1 LSQGLGGG
9 GKRIIRDW
17 NVIASVRQGGYN
29 RVRKLLRDFGAVRPS
44 GFLNVLVMRVDDPKR
59 LLEGLAETAAREPDA
74 LAFLGR
80 AVPVRSTFT
89 FQSPEEFE
97 ARARDAA
104 LGFLPELAGKGFH
117 VRVHW
122 HGFKGRL
129 SSLAEERL
137 LGTVLREAL
146 EKAGTPGHVTFEDPD
161 AILVVETLGTEA
173 GLSLWTREELRRYP
187 FLRLD

>member
-1 LSQGLGGG
+1 M
-9 GKRIIRDW
+9 
-17 NVIASVRQGGYN
+17 VVSVREGGYH
-29 RVRKLLRDFGAVRPS
+29 RVRKLLRDLGAVSPS
-44 GFLNVLVMRVDDPKR
+44 GFLNVVVMRVDDPKR
-59 LLEGLAETAAREPDA
+59 LLEALAERAAREPDA

-80 AVPVRSTFT
+80 VVPVRLSFT

-104 LGFLPELAGKGFH
+104 LAFLPELAGKGFH
-117 VRVHW
+117 VRMYR

-129 SSLAEERL
+129 STQAEERL
-137 LGTVLREAL
+137 LGTILQEAL
-146 EKAGTPGHVTFEDPD
+146 ANAGAPGHVTFDDPD
-161 AILVVETLGTEA
+161 VILAVETLGNRG